1 MMANLT
7 RLVHGMKQIRRNEMV
22 YIEYSKEQILEAQRI
37 FDETHKFHT
46 CETCKWCWWQDD
58 TFDSCDNK
66 KSPVDWINRNKH
78 KGFGCNF
85 WEAK

>member
-1 MMANLT
+1 MITCKYCGVMTND
-7 RLVHGMKQIRRNEMV
+7 NEHEKTCHSIPHV
-22 YIEYSKEQILEAQRI
+22 
-37 FDETHKFHT
+37 

-85 WEAK
+85 WGAK